1 MIKSDNMNLTFAYG
15 HSNDNKR
22 TNICFYTNEDEP
34 RVVYLIGRQ
43 IVIEKFQKDF
53 NESSTKTNMSMSSP
67 SLEFVQFNES
77 INKSLLKHTN
87 YRYQNFCYDKV
98 SKRGFINI
106 KIMDENTKRY
116 PKLLI
121 FELKD
126 EKSNKDQRTFKLDF
140 FDSKT
145 DYFVNVSFA
154 PNSGGRYLMA
164 LTKNQPQ
171 HVFFYDVN
179 AMRILGISPISKDE
193 KWEKVTACPNDVFL
207 ILLTSKTQ
215 KKIRILRINDNL
227 PISEINMK
235 YCLKEGVGALEW
247 ISNDIFA
254 VADSSGFAI
263 TIFAHEKKSKFEI
276 LQRIENVK
284 IEGITDDFIK
294 NSNIIGFK
302 KFSKGLIVYTS
313 VNLFFVLIKK
323 EEFIDHTGDKE
334 RGNLVFFSCFK
345 FEAFE
350 SFMPYSVDFTTKE
363 EQMLV
368 SFENQALLSMPT
380 DELILPHASNLQ
392 LKKLTGLKVQTISD
406 QFQILRQN
414 CGGVNQLMCSEHA
427 KTVIACRDDPFT
439 LGVINP
445 LDKLN
450 NFDFT
455 FQPRSESSKVI
466 TAEFHPSGHYIV
478 CSFKDK
484 IQGFNVSL
492 KKLFLTSENNNLKGS
507 YLLRFSDG
515 GGLLACC
522 HLETK
527 NNFYPISLME
537 SYSLNILKSVNTHS
551 HSNRIS
557 DLLFSSISTQLWS
570 SSVDGCLFAWSLPSF
585 HKKEVLIEKEMK
597 FICMDLV
604 QGADL
609 ISKTPMDFV
618 YILSEDMKGAQY
630 IFAQQIENSDKIQKV
645 PLPAIIDQGVSVR
658 HTFLKSFNLQDKIK
672 GIVLGNNLGYLV
684 VYPNITNLSIPSSII
699 YTPCSQEITK
709 IAFSQAKS
717 SLTIASKEGI
727 MAVYTMN
734 TESAPKGDRSYLI
747 NEEYMSNGEQKA
759 FIMVDYEIIRTYENQ
774 QRNDRQRYEEKL
786 SQLQLESSESK
797 FKYGENMRAEQTKF
811 DQMVA
816 KKNEEI
822 DFLAQKNQAL
832 EQQYA
837 ALIKN
842 IESDNLVAIE
852 EIEKLYE
859 AKINHQSEKLI
870 NTEKTEKL
878 ERLKYE
884 KIIADLKAEKDKEL
898 LEIENKYKSQLNQHE
913 NKIKVLTD
921 EINSMVSKQEM
932 DLTTVQT
939 EHDNIVTQMK
949 HQNLIKIKAL
959 EEKFNSCR
967 KDFQTVKNDRDGLKG
982 EKEAVQK
989 ELSGKDNIIAQIN
1002 SQMKN
1007 YEHQIQTLNSE
1018 KETLREVI
1026 STQDEKLSHFAKMI
1040 EDLEKTKNVLTFRTA
1055 EMRKGMEPKEQQ
1067 IDKLKAEV
1075 MRLEGELEQILKKLA
1090 DKETLVSKKFDEVK
1104 SAQAIIQK
1112 LNNEISEK
1120 DSWIKN
1126 IASIVT
1132 NCVTQTEPKSWGVF
1146 MKKIY
1151 SIITESSQSTDS
1163 KLKTSFLKKKNIIQ
1177 QQEISNQIHCL
1188 QNKIQQLNKNKQ
1200 KSITYHTKHLEN
1212 KTEENATL
1220 LSELNILRI
1229 NYKNL
1234 NSLKNS
1240 LAISNGQLQ
1249 REVKMLQ
1256 NELKKIQSGAKGSGP
1271 IIEAQPKDMRE
1282 SGIKINNSF
1291 KIRSVNKN
1299 KTESALPMIDELLNE
1314 QNKVDE
1320 VLEKMS
1326 PQDKDILI
1334 SSLLATIH

>member
-1 MIKSDNMNLTFAYG
+1 MIKPDNMNLTFAYG

-43 IVIEKFQKDF
+43 IVIEKFPKD
-53 NESSTKTNMSMSSP
+53 NHENSIKTNISMSTP

-77 INKSLLKHTN
+77 INKSLLKHSN

-126 EKSNKDQRTFKLDF
+126 EKSSKDQRTFKLDF

-145 DYFVNVSFA
+145 DYFVNVCFA
-154 PNSGGRYLMA
+154 PNSGGRYLIA

-171 HVFFYDVN
+171 HVFFYDIN
-179 AMRILGISPISKDE
+179 AMRILGISPISKE
-193 KWEKVTACPNDVFL
+193 ERWEKVTACPNDVFL

-227 PISEINMK
+227 PVSEINLK

-263 TIFAHEKKSKFEI
+263 TILAHEKKSKFEI
-276 LQRIENVK
+276 LQRIDTVK
-284 IEGITDDFIK
+284 IEGITEDFIK
-294 NSNIIGFK
+294 NSNIIGLRR
-302 KFSKGLIVYTS
+302 FSKGLVVYTS
-313 VNLFFVLIKK
+313 VNLFFVLIRK

-334 RGNLVFFSCFK
+334 RGHLMFYSCFK

-350 SFMPYSVDFTTKE
+350 SFMPYSVDFTLKE
-363 EQMLV
+363 DEILV
-368 SFENQALLSMPT
+368 SFEKQALLSMPT
-380 DELILPHASNLQ
+380 DEFILPPAANLQ
-392 LKKLTGLKVQTISD
+392 LKKLAGLKVLSISD
-406 QFQILRQN
+406 GFQILQQN
-414 CGGVNQLMCSEHA
+414 CGGVSQLMCSDHA
-427 KTVIACRDDPFT
+427 PTLIASRDDPFT
-439 LGVINP
+439 LGIINP
-445 LDKLN
+445 VDKLN

-455 FQPRSESSKVI
+455 FQPKSESSKVI

-484 IQGFNVSL
+484 IQGFNISL

-557 DLLFSSISTQLWS
+557 DLLFSSISTYLWS

-604 QGADL
+604 QGNDL
-609 ISKTPMDFV
+609 ISKAPMDFV
-618 YILSEDMKGAQY
+618 YILSEDTKGAQY

-645 PLPAIIDQGVSVR
+645 PLPTIIDQGVPVR
-658 HTFLKSFNLQDKIK
+658 HTFIKSFNIQDKVK

-709 IAFSQAKS
+709 IAFSQTKN
-717 SLTIASKEGI
+717 SLTVASKEGI
-727 MAVYTMN
+727 LAVYSIN
-734 TESAPKGDRSYLI
+734 TESAPKGDRSYI
-747 NEEYMSNGEQKA
+747 TNEEYLSTGDQKA
-759 FIMVDYEIIRTYENQ
+759 FIMVDYEIIRTYESQ
-774 QRNDRQRYEEKL
+774 QRQDRQRYEEKL
-786 SQLQLESSESK
+786 SQLQLEASESR
-797 FKYGENMRAEQTKF
+797 FRYGETMRSEHQKF

-822 DFLAQKNQAL
+822 DFLTQKNQAL

-837 ALIKN
+837 NLIKS
-842 IESDNLVAIE
+842 IESDNLVAVE

-859 AKINHQSEKLI
+859 AKINHQAEKLI
-870 NTEKTEKL
+870 STEKNEKL
-878 ERLKYE
+878 EKLKYE
-884 KIIADLKAEKDKEL
+884 KIIADLKAEKEKEL
-898 LEIENKYKSQLNQHE
+898 TEMDNRLKTQLNQQTQK
-913 NKIKVLTD
+913 NKVLTD
-921 EINSMVSKQEM
+921 EISSMISKQES
-932 DLTTVQT
+932 DLAGIQT

-949 HQNLIKIKAL
+949 HQNLSKIKTL
-959 EEKFNSCR
+959 EDKFNSCR
-967 KDFQTVKNDRDGLKG
+967 KDFQTVKNDRDGLKA
-982 EKEAVQK
+982 EKEAIQK
-989 ELSGKDNIIAQIN
+989 ELASKDNTIHQMNIQIR
-1002 SQMKN
+1002 N
-1007 YEHQIQTLNSE
+1007 YEYQMQSINSE
-1018 KETLREVI
+1018 KESLKEVI
-1026 STQDEKLSHFAKMI
+1026 SAQDEKLSHFAKII

-1075 MRLEGELEQILKKLA
+1075 IRLEGELEQILKKLA
-1090 DKETLVSKKFDEVK
+1090 DKETLVSKKCDEVK
-1104 SAQAIIQK
+1104 SAQTIIQK
-1112 LNNEISEK
+1112 LNNDISEK

-1126 IASIVT
+1126 IATIVT
-1132 NCVTQTEPKSWGVF
+1132 NCVTQTEPKSWGVY
-1146 MKKIY
+1146 MKKLY
-1151 SIITESSQSTDS
+1151 SIITERNQINDSQH
-1163 KLKTSFLKKKNIIQ
+1163 KTPFLKKENIIQ

-1200 KSITYHTKHLEN
+1200 KSVVYHTKHLEN

-1234 NSLKNS
+1234 HSLKNS
-1240 LAISNGQLQ
+1240 LAITNGQLQ
-1249 REVKMLQ
+1249 REVKVLQ
-1256 NELKKIQSGAKGSGP
+1256 NELKKFNNRTKGIGP
-1271 IIEAQPKDMRE
+1271 VSEPLPKDMKE

-1291 KIRSVNKN
+1291 KIKSVIKN
-1299 KTESALPMIDELLNE
+1299 KTEAALPMLDELLNE
-1314 QNKVDE
+1314 HNKVDE
-1320 VLEKMS
+1320 VLDKMS
-1326 PQDKDILI
+1326 PQEKDVLI